1 MEPEE
6 ASAIDGQLLPS
17 GSTVGTVTDQS
28 RFELSA
34 RCNLNTTPKN

>member
-17 GSTVGTVTDQS
+17 GSTVDTIIDQP
-28 RFELSA
+28 RLELCQA
-34 RCNLNTTPKN
+34 